1 MSEWKALY
9 LINHPLEIKDF
20 DKVYVGDEDITTRI
34 DKLQVAKVG
43 DKYLVLAFKEAN
55 LVEIIP
61 EGMKVKGIMLDEG
74 YIGFSK
80 GTTYK
85 IEIE

>member
-1 MSEWKALY
+1 MSEWRAIYFTKDP
-9 LINHPLEIKDF
+9 LIIKDF
-20 DKVYVGDEDITTRI
+20 NEVYVGDEDITTRI

-61 EGMKVKGIMLDEG
+61 EGLKVKNIMVDEG
-74 YIGFSK
+74 YIGFSE
-80 GTTYK
+80 GITYK

>member
-9 LINHPLEIKDF
+9 FTKDPLIIKDF
-20 DKVYVGDEDITTRI
+20 NEVFVDDEDITSRI
-34 DKLQVAKVG
+34 DKLKVTIDDNG
-43 DKYLVLAFKEAN
+43 YLVLAFKEAN

-61 EGMKVKGIMLDEG
+61 EGLKVKNIMVDEG
-74 YIGFSK
+74 YIGFSD

>member
-1 MSEWKALY
+1 MSEWRAIYFTKDP
-9 LINHPLEIKDF
+9 LIIKDF
-20 DKVYVGDEDITTRI
+20 NEVYVGDEDITTRI

-61 EGMKVKGIMLDEG
+61 EGLKVKNIMVDEG
-74 YIGFSK
+74 YIGFSD